1 VKEVRP
7 VLSNFFISRP
17 KFAMVISLVIVLA
30 GAITI
35 TQLPIAMYPDI
46 TPPQVQ
52 ISAFYPGASAEVI
65 EATVAAPIDQQINGV
80 EDMIY
85 MSSTSSNSGSY
96 QLSVSFKV
104 GTDPDIAAVNV
115 QNRVALATPQ
125 LPSEV
130 VQRGVSVRKSSSS
143 MLMVVNLYSPKGTYD
158 DVFLGNYA
166 GIYLKDELSRVPGVG
181 DVNIFTARDYGM
193 RIWLDPDRMTSLGI
207 GVDEVTKAIR
217 DQNIQAAAGQIGA
230 APSDPKQQ
238 FQYSILSKGRLT
250 EESEFKDI
258 IVRASQNGSLVKIGD
273 IARVELGAQSYNSF
287 GRLNGKPCVI
297 FGIFQLPE
305 ANALDVADGLNAAL
319 KRLSAQFPE
328 DMEFSIIRDE
338 SIFIKRSLFE
348 LVETLF
354 IALALVV
361 LVVFVFL
368 QDWRATLVPLA
379 AIPVSLI
386 GTFAFLRMFG
396 FSINS
401 LTLFGLV
408 LAIGLVVDD
417 AIIVIENVQRHIE
430 QGLPP
435 REAARV
441 AMSEVTGPIIA
452 SALVLAA
459 VFVPVAF
466 SPGITGV
473 LYRQFAVTIA
483 ISFAISA
490 FVALTLSPAL
500 CANLLRQEPP
510 RPIFFLRWFN
520 SAFLLGTGG
529 YKFGVRVVAR
539 HLLVMFLVFA
549 AVATGAYLMYS
560 GMPKGFLP
568 TEDQGVVFANVLL
581 PDGASLART
590 ENVTRQIEQSIQTI
604 PGIFRINTIGGA
616 GGANAARVIIGLTD
630 WDERKAPDL
639 SIQSIMGQLRR
650 KVGSI
655 EGAMMFAYQTPPIRG
670 LGQTAGFEMQL
681 EDLGS
686 GDPRALA
693 QAMRALV
700 VAGNQDPRIRNMFST
715 YQTNVPQLQL
725 EVDRKQAQALGIPV
739 GDVFRTLQTQ
749 LGSFYV
755 NDFNK
760 FGRVFRVIVQAET
773 PYRSAQQDIGRLY
786 VKSGAGAMVPVNSL
800 VSLKPRVGPD
810 SINRF
815 NMYRAITINGEPA
828 PGYSSGDAMNALRE
842 ISARVLP
849 RGMKFDW
856 SGMSYQEQESGS
868 QGPILF
874 ALALLFSYLFLVAQY
889 ESWSIPGAVML
900 SVPVS
905 ILGALIGLA
914 LARLNLDLYAQ
925 IGLVM
930 LIGLSA
936 KNAILIVEFARV
948 LREEHGHSILES
960 AVEAARLR
968 FRPVMM
974 TALAFILGVAPLVWA
989 TGAGSIARRSLGTT
1003 VFGGMIAAT
1012 LLAILLIPAF
1022 FVVTQSIREW
1032 IHGGR
1037 RRGKVAA
1044 EEAPEPES

>member
-35 TQLPIAMYPDI
+35 TQLPISMYPDI

-52 ISAFYPGASAEVI
+52 VNAVYPGASAEVI
-65 EATVAAPIDQQINGV
+65 EATVAAPIEQQINGV

-85 MSSTSSNSGSY
+85 MSSTSTNSGTY
-96 QLSVSFKV
+96 NLSVSFKI
-104 GTDPDIAAVNV
+104 GTNPDIAAVNV

-130 VQRGVSVRKSSSS
+130 VQRGVSVRKSTTS
-143 MLMVVNLYSPKGTYD
+143 MLMVVNLYSPNGTYD
-158 DVFLGNYA
+158 DIFLGNYA
-166 GIYLKDELSRVPGVG
+166 GIYLKDELARVPGVG

-230 APSDPKQQ
+230 APSDPNQQ

-258 IVRASQNGSLVKIGD
+258 IVRANPNGSLVRIGD

-287 GRLNGKPCVI
+287 GRLNGKPCVV

-305 ANALDVADGLNAAL
+305 ANALEVADGLNAAL
-319 KRLSAQFPE
+319 ERLSAQFPE
-328 DMEFSIIRDE
+328 DMEYQIVRDE
-338 SIFIKRSLFE
+338 SLFIKRALFE

-361 LVVFVFL
+361 FVVFLFL

-379 AIPVSLI
+379 AIPVSLV
-386 GTFAFLRMFG
+386 GTFVFLRMFG

-435 REAARV
+435 KEAARV
-441 AMSEVTGPIIA
+441 AMAEVTGPILA

-459 VFVPVAF
+459 IFVPVAF

-483 ISFAISA
+483 VSFAISA

-500 CANLLRQEPP
+500 CAHLLRREPP
-510 RPIFFLRWFN
+510 HPIFFLRWFN
-520 SAFLLGTGG
+520 SAFKFGTSG
-529 YKFGVRVVAR
+529 YKFGVRLVAR
-539 HLLVMFLVFA
+539 HLLVMLLVFA
-549 AVATGAYLMYS
+549 AVAAGVYVMYNA
-560 GMPKGFLP
+560 MPKGFLP

-590 ENVTRQIEQSIQTI
+590 ATVTRQIEQAIGTI
-604 PGIFRINTIGGA
+604 PGIFRINTIGGS
-616 GGANAARVIIGLTD
+616 GGANAARLIIGLKD
-630 WDERKAPDL
+630 WDERKTPDL
-639 SIQSIMGQLRR
+639 SISSILGQIRR
-650 KVGSI
+650 KVGAI

-670 LGQTAGFEMQL
+670 LGQTAGFELQL

-686 GDPRALA
+686 GDPRNLA
-693 QAMRALV
+693 QAMRAFV
-700 VAGNQDPRIRNMFST
+700 IAGNQDPRIRNMFST
-715 YQTNVPQLQL
+715 YQTNVPQLRL
-725 EVDRKQAQALGIPV
+725 EVDRKQAQVLGVPV

-760 FGRVFRVIVQAET
+760 FGRVFRVILQAEK

-786 VKSGAGAMVPVNSL
+786 VKSSTGQMVPVNTL
-800 VSLKPRVGPD
+800 VSLQKRVGPE

-815 NMYRAITINGEPA
+815 NMYRAISINGEPG
-828 PGYSSGDAMNALRE
+828 PGHSSGEAMTALRE
-842 ISARVLP
+842 IGTRILP

-900 SVPVS
+900 SVPVAV
-905 ILGALIGLA
+905 LGALVGLA
-914 LARLNLDLYAQ
+914 LAHLNLDLYAQ

-930 LIGLSA
+930 LVGLSA

-948 LREEHGHSILES
+948 LREEHGHSIFDS

-968 FRPVMM
+968 FRPVVM

-1012 LLAILLIPAF
+1012 GLAILLIPAF

-1032 IHGGR
+1032 VHGGR
-1037 RRGKVAA
+1037 RKAA
-1044 EEAPEPES
+1044 AREKAAVTTEG

>member
-1 VKEVRP
+1 
-7 VLSNFFISRP
+7 
-17 KFAMVISLVIVLA
+17 
-30 GAITI
+30 
-35 TQLPIAMYPDI
+35 
-46 TPPQVQ
+46 
-52 ISAFYPGASAEVI
+52 
-65 EATVAAPIDQQINGV
+65 
-80 EDMIY
+80 
-85 MSSTSSNSGSY
+85 
-96 QLSVSFKV
+96 
-104 GTDPDIAAVNV
+104 
-115 QNRVALATPQ
+115 PQ

-143 MLMVVNLYSPKGTYD
+143 MLLVLNLYSPNGTYD

-166 GIYLKDELSRVPGVG
+166 GIYLKDELARVPGVG

-193 RIWLDPDRMTSLGI
+193 RIWLDPDRMTSMGI

-230 APSDPKQQ
+230 APSAADQQ

-258 IVRASQNGSLVKIGD
+258 IVRANQNGSLVRISD

-297 FGIFQLPE
+297 MGIFQLPE
-305 ANALDVADGLNAAL
+305 ANALDVANGLHAAL
-319 KRLSAQFPE
+319 KKLSDQFPD
-328 DMEFSIIRDE
+328 DMEYSIIRDE
-338 SIFIKRSLFE
+338 TLFIKRSLFE

-354 IALALVV
+354 IALGLVV

-368 QDWRATLVPLA
+368 QDWRATIVPLA
-379 AIPVSLI
+379 AIPVSLV

-435 REAARV
+435 LEAARV
-441 AMSEVTGPIIA
+441 AMGEVTGPIIA

-466 SPGITGV
+466 SPGITGE

-483 ISFAISA
+483 VSFAISA

-500 CANLLRQEPP
+500 CAHLLRKEPP

-520 SAFLLGTGG
+520 TAFLWGTGG
-529 YKFGVRVVAR
+529 YKFGVRIVAR
-539 HLLVMFLVFA
+539 HLIIMVVLFGVVAAGVYVM
-549 AVATGAYLMYS
+549 YNQ
-560 GMPKGFLP
+560 MPKGFLP
-568 TEDQGVVFANVLL
+568 TEDQGVIFANVLL

-590 ENVTRQIEQSIQTI
+590 GTVTRQIENSIQTI

-616 GGANAARVIIGLTD
+616 GGANAARIIIGLDD
-630 WDERKAPDL
+630 WDERKTPDL
-639 SIQSIMGQLRR
+639 SMNSILGQLRR

-655 EGAMMFAYQTPPIRG
+655 QGAMMFAYQVPPIRG
-670 LGQTAGFEMQL
+670 LGQTAGFELQL
-681 EDLGS
+681 EDLTG
-686 GDPRALA
+686 GDPRTLA
-693 QAMRALV
+693 ETMRALV
-700 VAGNQDPRIRNMFST
+700 IAGNQDPRIRNMFST
-715 YQTNVPQLQL
+715 YQVNVPQLRL
-725 EVDRKQAQALGIPV
+725 VVDRKQAQALGVPV

-749 LGSFYV
+749 LGSLYV

-773 PYRSAQQDIGRLY
+773 PYRSAQRDIGRLY
-786 VKSGAGAMVPVNSL
+786 VKSGTGSMVPLNTL
-800 VSLKPRVGPD
+800 VTLEPRVGPE

-828 PGYSSGDAMNALRE
+828 PGYSSGDAMNAVRE
-842 ISARVLP
+842 IAGRVLP
-849 RGMKFDW
+849 RNMKIDW

-874 ALALLFSYLFLVAQY
+874 GLALLFSYLFLVAQY

-900 SVPVS
+900 SVPVAV
-905 ILGALIGLA
+905 LGALVGLA
-914 LARLNLDLYAQ
+914 IAGLTLDLYAQ

-930 LIGLSA
+930 LVGLSA

-948 LREEHGHSILES
+948 LREEKGLSILES
-960 AVEAARLR
+960 AIEAARLR
-968 FRPVMM
+968 FRPVVM

-1012 LLAILLIPAF
+1012 VIAILLVPAF
-1022 FVVTQSIREW
+1022 FVVTQSVREW
-1032 IHGGR
+1032 VHR
-1037 RRGKVAA
+1037 PRERKTAD
-1044 EEAPEPES
+1044 S

>member
-1 VKEVRP
+1 M
-7 VLSNFFISRP
+7 LSNFFISRP
-17 KFAMVISLVIVLA
+17 KFAIVISLVIVLA

-35 TQLPIAMYPDI
+35 TQLPISMYPEI
-46 TPPQVQ
+46 SPPQVQ
-52 ISAFYPGASAEVI
+52 VSAFYPGASAEVI
-65 EATVAAPIDQQINGV
+65 EATVAAPIEQQVNGV

-96 QLSVSFKV
+96 QLSVTFKV

-130 VQRGVSVRKSSSS
+130 VQRGVSVRKSSTS
-143 MLMVVNLYSPKGTYD
+143 MLMVIALFSPNGTYD

-166 GIYLKDELSRVPGVG
+166 GIYLKDELARVPGVG

-193 RIWLDPDRMTSLGI
+193 RIWLDPDRMASMGI
-207 GVDEVTKAIR
+207 GVDEVTRAIR

-230 APSDPKQQ
+230 APSPADQQ

-258 IVRASQNGSLVKIGD
+258 IVRANENGSLVRIGD
-273 IARVELGAQSYNSF
+273 IARVELGAQSYSSF
-287 GRLNGKPCVI
+287 GRLNGKPCVVM
-297 FGIFQLPE
+297 GIFQLPE
-305 ANALDVADGLNAAL
+305 ANALEVANGVDAAL
-319 KRLSAQFPE
+319 ERLKAQFPD
-328 DMEFSIIRDE
+328 DMDYLVTRDE
-338 SIFIKRSLFE
+338 TLFIKRSLLE
-348 LVETLF
+348 LVETLL
-354 IALALVV
+354 IAFALVV

-368 QDWRATLVPLA
+368 QDWRASLVPLA

-386 GTFAFLRMFG
+386 GTFVFLRMFD

-417 AIIVIENVQRHIE
+417 AIVVIENVQRHIE
-430 QGLPP
+430 HGLRPKQ
-435 REAARV
+435 AARV
-441 AMSEVTGPIIA
+441 AMREVTGPIIA
-452 SALVLAA
+452 SALVLGA

-466 SPGITGV
+466 SPGITGE

-483 ISFAISA
+483 VSFAISA

-500 CANLLRQEPP
+500 CAHLLRMEPP
-510 RPIFFLRWFN
+510 RPVFFLRWFN
-520 SAFLLGTGG
+520 RAFLWGTRG
-529 YKFGVRVVAR
+529 YTFTVGVVAR
-539 HLLVMFLVFA
+539 HLIIMVVAFGIVAAGAFL
-549 AVATGAYLMYS
+549 AY
-560 GMPKGFLP
+560 GTIPKGFLP
-568 TEDQGVVFANVLL
+568 TEDQGVILTNVLL

-590 ENVTRQIEQSIQTI
+590 ANVTRQLEEAIQTV
-604 PGIFRINTIGGA
+604 PGIFRINTIGGS
-616 GGANAARVIIGLTD
+616 GGPNAARMFIGLTD
-630 WDERKAPDL
+630 WDERTTPELSMDRILAQIRQKAAN
-639 SIQSIMGQLRR
+639 
-650 KVGSI
+650 I
-655 EGAMMFAYQTPPIRG
+655 EGAMMFAYQVPPIRG
-670 LGQTAGFEMQL
+670 LGQTAGFELQL
-681 EDLGS
+681 QDMRG
-686 GDPRALA
+686 GDPRTLA
-693 QAMRALV
+693 EAMRSLV

-715 YQTNVPQLQL
+715 YQVNVPQLRL

-739 GDVFRTLQTQ
+739 GDIFRTLQTH

-773 PYRSAQQDIGRLY
+773 PFRSAQRDIGRLY
-786 VKSGAGAMVPVNSL
+786 VKSSSGSMVPLNTL
-800 VSLKPRVGPD
+800 VSLEPRVGPE

-828 PGYSSGDAMNALRE
+828 PGYSTGDAMNAITE
-842 ISARVLP
+842 IAARVLP
-849 RGMKFDW
+849 PGMKIEW
-856 SGMSYQEQESGS
+856 SGMSHQEQESGS

-874 ALALLFSYLFLVAQY
+874 ALALVFSYLFLVAQY

-900 SVPVS
+900 SVPISV
-905 ILGALIGLA
+905 LGALLGLIIA
-914 LARLNLDLYAQ
+914 GLNLDLYAQ

-930 LIGLSA
+930 LIGLAA

-948 LREEHGHSILES
+948 LREEKGFSIVD
-960 AVEAARLR
+960 AAIEAARLR
-968 FRPVMM
+968 FRPVVM
-974 TALAFILGVAPLVWA
+974 TALAFILGVVPLVWA

-1012 LLAILLIPAF
+1012 VLAVVLIPAF

-1032 IHGGR
+1032 IHGHWR
-1037 RRGKVAA
+1037 QEPIEPKPA
-1044 EEAPEPES
+1044 EADS

>member
-1 VKEVRP
+1 M
-7 VLSNFFISRP
+7 LSNFFISRP

-30 GAITI
+30 GTITI
-35 TQLPIAMYPDI
+35 TQLPISMYPDI

-52 ISAFYPGASAEVI
+52 IAAFYPGASAEVI
-65 EATVAAPIDQQINGV
+65 EATVAAPIEQQINGV

-85 MSSTSSNSGSY
+85 MSSTSTNSGSY
-96 QLSVSFKV
+96 NLSVSFKV

-130 VQRGVSVRKSSSS
+130 VQRGVSVRKSSTS
-143 MLMVVNLYSPKGTYD
+143 MLMVVNLYSPNETYD

-166 GIYLKDELSRVPGVG
+166 GIYLKDELARVPGVG

-193 RIWLDPDRMTSLGI
+193 RIWLDPDRMTSMGI

-230 APSDPKQQ
+230 APSDPNQQ

-258 IVRASQNGSLVKIGD
+258 IVRASANGSLVKIGD

-319 KRLSAQFPE
+319 ERLSAQFPE
-328 DMEFSIIRDE
+328 DMEYSIIRDE
-338 SIFIKRSLFE
+338 SLFIKRSLFE

-354 IALALVV
+354 IALGLVV

-368 QDWRATLVPLA
+368 QDWRATIVPLA

-386 GTFAFLRMFG
+386 GTFVFLRMFG

-435 REAARV
+435 KEASRV
-441 AMSEVTGPIIA
+441 AMAEVTGPIIA

-459 VFVPVAF
+459 IFVPVAF

-500 CANLLRQEPP
+500 CAHLLRREPP

-520 SAFLLGTGG
+520 TAFLWGTGG
-529 YKFGVRVVAR
+529 YRFGVRLVAK
-539 HLLVMFLVFA
+539 HLLVMFLVLA
-549 AVATGAYLMYS
+549 AVGASVYLMY
-560 GMPKGFLP
+560 GAMPKGFLP
-568 TEDQGVVFANVLL
+568 TEDQGVIFANVLL

-590 ENVTRQIEQSIQTI
+590 GAVTRQVEQAIQTV
-604 PGIFRINTIGGA
+604 PGIFRVNTIGGS
-616 GGANAARVIIGLTD
+616 GGANAARVIIGLKD
-630 WDERKAPDL
+630 WDERETPDL
-639 SIQSIMGQLRR
+639 SIQSIMSQIRR

-670 LGQTAGFEMQL
+670 LGQTAGFELQL
-681 EDLGS
+681 EDLGT
-686 GDPRALA
+686 GDPRTLA

-715 YQTNVPQLQL
+715 YQTNVPQVRL
-725 EVDRKQAQALGIPV
+725 EVDRKQAQALGVPV

-773 PYRSAQQDIGRLY
+773 SYRSAQQDIGRLY
-786 VKSGAGAMVPVNSL
+786 VKSSAGAMVPVNSL
-800 VSLKPRVGPD
+800 VSLQPRVGPE

-828 PGYSSGDAMNALRE
+828 PGYSSGDAMNAVRE

-849 RGMKFDW
+849 RSMKFDW
-856 SGMSYQEQESGS
+856 SGMSYQEQESSS

-900 SVPVS
+900 SVPVAV
-905 ILGALIGLA
+905 LGALVGLA
-914 LARLNLDLYAQ
+914 IASLSLDLYAQ

-930 LIGLSA
+930 LVGLSA

-948 LREEHGHSILES
+948 LREEHGHSILDS

-968 FRPVMM
+968 FRPVVM

-1012 LLAILLIPAF
+1012 VLAILLIPAF
-1022 FVVTQSIREW
+1022 FVVTQSVREW
-1032 IHGGR
+1032 IHGDR
-1037 RRGKVAA
+1037 RTVPLA
-1044 EEAPEPES
+1044 EKPAETTGEG